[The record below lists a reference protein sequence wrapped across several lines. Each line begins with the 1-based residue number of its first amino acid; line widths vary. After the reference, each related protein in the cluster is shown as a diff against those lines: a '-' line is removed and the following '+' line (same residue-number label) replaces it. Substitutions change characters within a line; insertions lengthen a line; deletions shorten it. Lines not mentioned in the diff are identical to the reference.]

1 MKFAQGGV
9 NPLGCGPESK
19 RTNQMADQ
27 RDELLAVGGNKTAAS
42 DGLRPQLLTMYR
54 AFMAG
59 PERSTIVMLISAVAV
74 VVVATAYF
82 QIKLNAWNKPF
93 YDALAKRD
101 SQAFLDQL
109 MVFAAIAIVLLC
121 LNVAQTWLNQ
131 MMKLRLRQGLVR
143 DLLDQWLAPGR
154 AFRLAGA
161 GEIGVN
167 PDQRIHED
175 ARHLTELSTDL
186 GIGLFQASLLLASF
200 IGVLWV
206 VSDGVIF
213 LVNGKTFSIPGYM
226 VWCALLYAATGSWLS
241 WQIGRPLI
249 PLNAERYQRESD
261 LRFALV
267 RVNQYTDG
275 IALYNGEADEKQHLI
290 GALDNVL
297 ATMRRL
303 VFGLTR
309 LTWVT
314 AGYGWFAIVAPIM
327 AAAPGYFGG
336 RLSLGEL
343 MLAAGAFTQ
352 VQQSLRWFVD
362 NFNTIADW
370 LATLRRVAAF
380 RSALVDI
387 GKLGAKGDQIERA
400 QRQDQ
405 KMTFEN
411 LRVASAAGDA
421 MLDEAHVEIGPGERV
436 LIVGDSGAGLTTL
449 FRAIAGLWP
458 WGSGA
463 IGLPSEAVRFMPK
476 HPYMP
481 LGSLREVLTYP
492 SAVDA
497 FRDEDR
503 AAACERV
510 GLPQLSAQLDRQ
522 ANWDSELG
530 DDELQRVG
538 FARLLLHK
546 PRWVCIDQALDAL
559 EAVDRVT
566 ILEIFDKELQ
576 GASVI
581 SLDRRDPSE
590 GFSKRTLRLSAIA
603 EREAPKTDSIDQG
616 SQHISSGV
624 AAP

>member
-1 MKFAQGGV
+1 
-9 NPLGCGPESK
+9 
-19 RTNQMADQ
+19 MADQ
-27 RDELLAVGGNKTAAS
+27 RNESPALGRNRTAAS
-42 DGLRPQLLTMYR
+42 DRLRPQLLTMYR
-54 AFMAG
+54 AFMAS
-59 PERSTIVMLISAVAV
+59 PERSTLLMLIAAVAV

-82 QIKLNAWNKPF
+82 QVKLNAWNKPF
-93 YDALAKRD
+93 YDALARRD
-101 SQAFLDQL
+101 PQAFLDQL
-109 MVFAAIAIVLLC
+109 LVFATIAIVLLC

-131 MMKLRLRQGLVR
+131 MMKLRFRQGLVR
-143 DLLDQWLAPGR
+143 NLLDLWLAPGR

-186 GIGLFQASLLLASF
+186 GIGLFQSSLLLASF
-200 IGVLWV
+200 IGVLWG

-213 LVNGKTFSIPGYM
+213 SVNGKAFSIPGYM
-226 VWCALLYAATGSWLS
+226 VWCALLFAATGSWVS
-241 WQIGRPLI
+241 WRIGRPLI

-261 LRFALV
+261 LRFGLV
-267 RVNQYTDG
+267 RVNQFSDG
-275 IALYNGEADEKQHLI
+275 IALYKGEADEKQHLI
-290 GALDNVL
+290 GTLDNVL
-297 ATMRRL
+297 AAMRRL
-303 VFGLTR
+303 VSGLTR

-327 AAAPGYFGG
+327 AAAPGYFAG

-370 LATLRRVAAF
+370 LATLRRVGAF
-380 RSALVDI
+380 RSALIDI
-387 GKLGAKGDQIERA
+387 GELAADGGQIKRAERED
-400 QRQDQ
+400 R

-411 LRVASAAGDA
+411 LRVASPAGDS

-458 WGSGA
+458 WGTGV
-463 IGLPSEAVRFMPK
+463 IGLPRSEAVRFMPK

-481 LGSLREVLTYP
+481 LGSLREILSYP

-503 AAACERV
+503 AAACDRV
-510 GLPQLSAQLDRQ
+510 GLADLSAQLDRH

-559 EAVDRVT
+559 AEVDRAS
-566 ILEIFDKELQ
+566 ILAIFDKELE

-581 SLDRRDPSE
+581 SLDRRDPCE
-590 GFSKRTLRLSAIA
+590 GFSQRVLHVSAIA
-603 EREAPKTDSIDQG
+603 ERGAPNSQESRPVG
-616 SQHISSGV
+616 SGA